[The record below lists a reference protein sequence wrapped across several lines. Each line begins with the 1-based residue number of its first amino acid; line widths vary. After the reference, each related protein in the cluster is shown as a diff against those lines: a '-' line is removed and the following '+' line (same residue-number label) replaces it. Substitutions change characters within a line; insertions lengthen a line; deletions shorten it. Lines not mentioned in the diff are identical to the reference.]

1 MSPTK
6 PGSPLQVLPQVLS
19 CKQLFW
25 SNLPLTVL
33 SSNQLFWSSLLLTLI
48 WLRWPNFPQLLK
60 CLAKTPFFWRTFS
73 SNILSTFLSES
84 PLHYSFTLYYTFFPV
99 NLIDAFSLFFNSFP
113 VFSFSSFHQFF
124 LKFLTSLPQS
134 RLFFYLHCFLFAF
147 GTLFFARPPNRCF
160 FFDLRFFPYDFLL
173 LHFFFDLI
181 VFPAYAFSLVF
192 LLMAFIYFFLFSLFP
207 CWLCF
212 YDCYLAST
220 T

>member
-1 MSPTK
+1 MPC
-6 PGSPLQVLPQVLS
+6 Q
-19 CKQLFW
+19 
-25 SNLPLTVL
+25 NA
-33 SSNQLFWSSLLLTLI
+33 I
-48 WLRWPNFPQLLK
+48 LLK
-60 CLAKTPFFWRTFS
+60 NFFKQYFVDFS
-73 SNILSTFLSES
+73 LWISFALQFYFV
-84 PLHYSFTLYYTFFPV
+84 LHFFPRQP
-99 NLIDAFSLFFNSFP
+99 NWCFFF
-113 VFSFSSFHQFF
+113 VFQFISSFFF
-124 LKFLTSLPQS
+124 FIFPPIFLEISDISSSVTS
-134 RLFFYLHCFLFAF
+134 FFYLHCFLFAF

-181 VFPAYAFSLVF
+181 VFPAYAFSSVF